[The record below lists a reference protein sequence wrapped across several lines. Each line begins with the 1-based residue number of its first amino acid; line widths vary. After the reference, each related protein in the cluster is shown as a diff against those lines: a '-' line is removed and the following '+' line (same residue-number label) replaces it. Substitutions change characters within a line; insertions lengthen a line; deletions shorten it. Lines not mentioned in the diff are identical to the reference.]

1 MHIQE
6 LPEAGGF
13 HNDFRG
19 CADMDGEGWGAAVFT
34 PDEWLCQQGPIERA
48 LQALVGLN
56 HDVLTAVKSLKR
68 AVEGSN
74 DNCMSVS
81 ALTEDVVVWKEAS
94 CRYASLPT
102 MCRLGNPED
111 RTRTPPFPLVHL
123 RQRSSASLLT
133 HNQKPHSQ
141 TRGSSTREGI
151 VRRRPHRRRGCSSA
165 PRRRPAR
172 PRAWSRGYSR
182 AHRPLRTRRRRA

>member
-1 MHIQE
+1 MSTLRWDPKGGPHGDGEYVPIVNSLDTSTHPIERPPWPYLTAAEPAPDNPAADADCSGLAELELHIQQ

-34 PDEWLCQQGPIERA
+34 PEEWLCQQGPIERA
-48 LQALVGLN
+48 LQAQVGLN

-68 AVEGSN
+68 AVDGSN

-81 ALTEDVVVWKEAS
+81 ALNEDTLVWKEAS

-111 RTRTPPFPLVHL
+111 RTHSLTFPLSFGASL
-123 RQRSSASLLT
+123 SSA
-133 HNQKPHSQ
+133 
-141 TRGSSTREGI
+141 GG
-151 VRRRPHRRRGCSSA
+151 
-165 PRRRPAR
+165 
-172 PRAWSRGYSR
+172 
-182 AHRPLRTRRRRA
+182 